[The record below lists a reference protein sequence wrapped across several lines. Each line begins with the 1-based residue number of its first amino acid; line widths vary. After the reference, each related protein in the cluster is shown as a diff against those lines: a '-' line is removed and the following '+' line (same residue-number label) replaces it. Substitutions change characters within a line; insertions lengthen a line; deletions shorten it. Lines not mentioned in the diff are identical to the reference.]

1 MKMGLFAGAAALAV
15 SGFASAGFV
24 GMAVES
30 SVVGGKTVFKVYAQ
44 FDAASDVV
52 LSVYGVAGIPGG
64 GFYNSDFV
72 GGSWDPKFTNDGGA
86 ADSYLTIGGVPGFAN
101 STGADPNFGAAG
113 FNQPGIPNGAGWY
126 NSNPGNLQGKVDA
139 GTLRTLIA
147 QFSFAGTPITFT
159 SPITVSFNGGLGTPV
174 NFADSSFTV
183 PTPGAIALLGL
194 AGLAG
199 RRRRA

>member
-1 MKMGLFAGAAALAV
+1 MKMGLLAGAAALAV
-15 SGFASAGFV
+15 SGFASASFV

-30 SVVGGKTVFKVYAQ
+30 SVVSGKTVFKVYAQ
-44 FDAASDVV
+44 FDSASDVV

-64 GFYNSDFV
+64 GFYHSDFV

-86 ADSYLTIGGVPGFAN
+86 ADSYVTIGGVPGFGN
-101 STGADPNFGAAG
+101 STNADPNWGAAG
-113 FNQPGIPNGAGWY
+113 FNQPGIPNNAGWF
-126 NSNPGNLQGKVDA
+126 NGNPPNLQGKVDA

-147 QFSFAGTPITFT
+147 QFSFAGAPVTFT
-159 SPITVSFNGGLGTPV
+159 SPITVSFNQGLGTTTQ
-174 NFADSSFTV
+174 FGDSSFTV